1 MHMAATPLQEGS
13 SAQES
18 IAELGAEAARQHRD
32 FGAGSLIVCDRL
44 VRIYLAAGI
53 EVQAL
58 QGLDL
63 LVEQGEI
70 VALVGASGSGKSTLM
85 NILAGLDTPTAGSV
99 RVAGH
104 DLAAMASRQRLA
116 YRRRVVGFIWQQTSR
131 NLLPYLTA
139 QQNVELPMRLAGS
152 RAASRRARAAEL
164 LDLLGLGDGAG
175 RRPDQMSG
183 GEQQR
188 AAIAVA
194 LVNEPKVLLADEPTG
209 ELDTATAAEVFG
221 ESRAR
226 RDRADRHPRP
236 GRVLGGAPGRRD
248 QGRPDQHRDPPAG
261 QHRRRRRDGPAR
273 GGVRGARPGR
283 PAAAAQGNDRTAGHA
298 GPGPPRRRTR
308 PHRRLA
314 RPARQVVTAVLA
326 TDMLAVEGVT
336 RTFGSGRTATHALRG
351 VSFTVGSGQLVA
363 LRGRS
368 GSGKTTLL
376 NVVGGLDQ
384 PDGGRVQVAGQ
395 DVTAMS
401 SRERMAMRRTS
412 VAFVFQSFGL
422 IPILSAA
429 ENVGV
434 PLRIAGLAPK
444 EREQRVRLMLDIVGL
459 SDHARQ
465 RPGELSGGQQ
475 QRVAIARALAG
486 SPQVLLADE
495 PTGQLDSETGKQ
507 IMRLLRT
514 VVQSEGVTALVATH
528 DPDLIGIADSVLEL
542 EDGKI
547 KDN

>member
-1 MHMAATPLQEGS
+1 
-13 SAQES
+13 
-18 IAELGAEAARQHRD
+18 
-32 FGAGSLIVCDRL
+32 
-44 VRIYLAAGI
+44 
-53 EVQAL
+53 
-58 QGLDL
+58 
-63 LVEQGEI
+63 
-70 VALVGASGSGKSTLM
+70 
-85 NILAGLDTPTAGSV
+85 
-99 RVAGH
+99 
-104 DLAAMASRQRLA
+104 
-116 YRRRVVGFIWQQTSR
+116 
-131 NLLPYLTA
+131 
-139 QQNVELPMRLAGS
+139 
-152 RAASRRARAAEL
+152 
-164 LDLLGLGDGAG
+164 
-175 RRPDQMSG
+175 
-183 GEQQR
+183 
-188 AAIAVA
+188 
-194 LVNEPKVLLADEPTG
+194 
-209 ELDTATAAEVFG
+209 
-221 ESRAR
+221 
-226 RDRADRHPRP
+226 
-236 GRVLGGAPGRRD
+236 
-248 QGRPDQHRDPPAG
+248 
-261 QHRRRRRDGPAR
+261 
-273 GGVRGARPGR
+273 
-283 PAAAAQGNDRTAGHA
+283 
-298 GPGPPRRRTR
+298 
-308 PHRRLA
+308 
-314 RPARQVVTAVLA
+314 VTAVLA
-326 TDMLAVEGVT
+326 TDMLDVEGVT

-376 NVVGGLDQ
+376 NVVGGLDR

-401 SRERMAMRRTS
+401 DHERMAMRRTS

-434 PLRIAGLAPK
+434 PLRIAGVAAK

-486 SPQVLLADE
+486 RPQVLLADE

-528 DPDLIGIADSVLEL
+528 DPNLIGIADSVLEL

-547 KDN
+547 KTN